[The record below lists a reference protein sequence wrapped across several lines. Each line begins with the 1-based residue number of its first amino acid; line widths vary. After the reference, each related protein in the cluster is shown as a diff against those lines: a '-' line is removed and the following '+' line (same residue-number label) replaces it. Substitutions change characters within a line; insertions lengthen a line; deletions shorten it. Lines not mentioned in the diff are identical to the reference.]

1 MSLALLRGAAL
12 IALMPALAAAQA
24 PAPATTAPTTTAPAT
39 ATPATPAPA
48 TTVAD
53 AAAYDFAGATRPA
66 PTYGPRPFYLIDQLP
81 AGALKDKL
89 MSCKDQTPKVTAFSI
104 GHRGAPLMFPEHTV
118 ESNLA
123 AAAMGAGVLECDVT
137 FTADRQLVCRHAQN
151 DLHTTTNILSTPL
164 AAKCTTPF
172 TPAANGAEAT
182 AECRTSD
189 LTLAEFQTLSP
200 KMDSSDPTA
209 TTAEDYQ
216 KGNAPFRTD
225 LYTNGAHLMTHAQ
238 SIELFRALGAKFTPE
253 LKEAIVDMPFD
264 GYTTEDYAQA
274 IVDEYKAAGIPA
286 SDVHL
291 QTFEM
296 EHMDHWLKAEPEFAA
311 TAVYLVDPDRVQG
324 FDVQKPDTWGEY
336 APQPLAD
343 KGIRTI
349 APPLFALVAP
359 GTGGD
364 MVPSAY
370 AEAIKAAGMD
380 MISWSL
386 ERSGPIT
393 PENRGGWYYGS
404 VADVATTD
412 AAVYEIVDT
421 LAQEV
426 GVKGIFSDWPATVTY
441 YANCMGL

>member
-1 MSLALLRGAAL
+1 MRRDL
-12 IALMPALAAAQA
+12 
-24 PAPATTAPTTTAPAT
+24 
-39 ATPATPAPA
+39 
-48 TTVAD
+48 
-53 AAAYDFAGATRPA
+53 
-66 PTYGPRPFYLIDQLP
+66 
-81 AGALKDKL
+81 
-89 MSCKDQTPKVTAFSI
+89 
-104 GHRGAPLMFPEHTV
+104 
-118 ESNLA
+118 
-123 AAAMGAGVLECDVT
+123 
-137 FTADRQLVCRHAQN
+137 TADRQLVCRHAQN

-349 APPLFALVAP
+349 APPLFALVTP

-412 AAVYEIVDT
+412 GAVYEIVDT